1 MAAAAIGARTYARD
15 QCRTAE
21 TKRLAANKAVQNRS
35 EMAEDAAMEE
45 ARDEH
50 GRLIGEAHTSGR
62 LRGADMLDASEAA
75 SSLFALQQVL
85 QRDDAP
91 ATTKALRALT
101 NGIRARDANAKQTC
115 AEWAR
120 SSPRLAELFHAY
132 SAPGG
137 RDADSKT
144 AACFR
149 TLATMLPLLPKQDA
163 ISCWALAAKTW
174 GLVRALR
181 SSRHKDSRRAALEA
195 LEKGALCGTGSQQVL
210 RWLGEDEKT
219 WLSLCSARGKE
230 GTRTKCARVMSAVAR
245 SGTKD
250 ERRDACKLLLP
261 ALLKGLEE
269 DAPRDVHLLLTA
281 LRPER
286 DDVHVVTALSSVDG
300 AKALRIVAAYLRSS
314 RKDLSLIH
322 I

>member
-101 NGIRARDANAKQTC
+101 NGTELETPTPNTRRMGPVESAPRGAL
-115 AEWAR
+115 
-120 SSPRLAELFHAY
+120 PRLFC
-132 SAPGG
+132 SGG
-137 RDADSKT
+137 
-144 AACFR
+144 
-149 TLATMLPLLPKQDA
+149 Q
-163 ISCWALAAKTW
+163 
-174 GLVRALR
+174 
-181 SSRHKDSRRAALEA
+181 RR
-195 LEKGALCGTGSQQVL
+195 
-210 RWLGEDEKT
+210 RF
-219 WLSLCSARGKE
+219 
-230 GTRTKCARVMSAVAR
+230 
-245 SGTKD
+245 
-250 ERRDACKLLLP
+250 
-261 ALLKGLEE
+261 
-269 DAPRDVHLLLTA
+269 
-281 LRPER
+281 
-286 DDVHVVTALSSVDG
+286 
-300 AKALRIVAAYLRSS
+300 
-314 RKDLSLIH
+314 
-322 I
+322 

>member
-1 MAAAAIGARTYARD
+1 
-15 QCRTAE
+15 
-21 TKRLAANKAVQNRS
+21 
-35 EMAEDAAMEE
+35 MEE

-101 NGIRARDANAKQTC
+101 NGIRARDDNAKQTC

-144 AACFR
+144 ALHVGVR
-149 TLATMLPLLPKQDA
+149 
-163 ISCWALAAKTW
+163 
-174 GLVRALR
+174 GLRI
-181 SSRHKDSRRAALEA
+181 H
-195 LEKGALCGTGSQQVL
+195 GALHDVPVV
-210 RWLGEDEKT
+210 EDLWDFFWSE
-219 WLSLCSARGKE
+219 L
-230 GTRTKCARVMSAVAR
+230 V
-245 SGTKD
+245 
-250 ERRDACKLLLP
+250 
-261 ALLKGLEE
+261 
-269 DAPRDVHLLLTA
+269 
-281 LRPER
+281 
-286 DDVHVVTALSSVDG
+286 
-300 AKALRIVAAYLRSS
+300 
-314 RKDLSLIH
+314 
-322 I
+322 

>member
-1 MAAAAIGARTYARD
+1 
-15 QCRTAE
+15 
-21 TKRLAANKAVQNRS
+21 
-35 EMAEDAAMEE
+35 
-45 ARDEH
+45 
-50 GRLIGEAHTSGR
+50 
-62 LRGADMLDASEAA
+62 MLDASEAA

-101 NGIRARDANAKQTC
+101 NGIRSRDANAKQTC

-149 TLATMLPLLPKQDA
+149 TLATMLPSYRSRTPSLLGA
-163 ISCWALAAKTW
+163 GCKTW
-174 GLVRALR
+174 GLVRRCVLPDIKIR
-181 SSRHKDSRRAALEA
+181 DEPPWKHWRRAPSAVLVRS
-195 LEKGALCGTGSQQVL
+195 KSL

-314 RKDLSLIH
+314 RKDDPGAAKAAKVARTWLCVLTARH
-322 I
+322 ADVKRALTGVVQDRATGVF

>member
-1 MAAAAIGARTYARD
+1 M
-15 QCRTAE
+15 
-21 TKRLAANKAVQNRS
+21 
-35 EMAEDAAMEE
+35 
-45 ARDEH
+45 
-50 GRLIGEAHTSGR
+50 
-62 LRGADMLDASEAA
+62 
-75 SSLFALQQVL
+75 QQVL

-101 NGIRARDANAKQTC
+101 NGIRSRDANAKQTC

-219 WLSLCSARGKE
+219 WLALCSARGKE
-230 GTRTKCARVMSAVAR
+230 GTRSKCARVISAVAR

-300 AKALRIVAAYLRSS
+300 AKALRVVAAYLRSS
-314 RKDLSLIH
+314 RKDDPGAAKAAKVARTWLCVLTARHDDVRRALTGGTRPGHRRVLRALDPSCASQRAALELALKAAPTVSAL
-322 I
+322 

>member
-1 MAAAAIGARTYARD
+1 
-15 QCRTAE
+15 
-21 TKRLAANKAVQNRS
+21 
-35 EMAEDAAMEE
+35 MAEDAAMTD
-45 ARDEH
+45 AAPATDAY

-101 NGIRARDANAKQTC
+101 NGIRARDENAKQTC
-115 AEWAR
+115 QAWAR

-149 TLATMLPLLPKQDA
+149 TLATMLPLLPKPDA
-163 ISCWALAAKTW
+163 MHCWALAAKTW

-230 GTRTKCARVMSAVAR
+230 GTRSKCARVMSA
-245 SGTKD
+245 
-250 ERRDACKLLLP
+250 CLLYTSP
-261 ALLKGLEE
+261 S
-269 DAPRDVHLLLTA
+269 PRDQ
-281 LRPER
+281 RGSRMP
-286 DDVHVVTALSSVDG
+286 SS
-300 AKALRIVAAYLRSS
+300 A
-314 RKDLSLIH
+314 
-322 I
+322 